1 MFTSGRRDLSI
12 NQPYN
17 EQALLSR
24 IAEGDTT
31 AFRTLFDHY
40 RPKLYSYLLRMSASA
55 EVAEDCVHDVFL
67 KLWCGRDKLVNI
79 QNFNAYLYRMA
90 HNHALNN
97 LRKMAVETLVVAE
110 LTGPVPPSADDPGR
124 ALHNKEVQQFIRQAV
139 GKLTPRQREVFLLSR
154 ESGLKQAEIAERL
167 GMKVAT
173 VKAHLTDALNFLRN
187 EISARYG
194 SYAIIL
200 FILFDLAH

>member
-1 MFTSGRRDLSI
+1 MFTSVERILST

-17 EQALLSR
+17 EHELLSR
-24 IAEGDTT
+24 IAGGDTT
-31 AFRTLFDHY
+31 AFRKLFDHY
-40 RPKLYSYLLRMSASA
+40 RPKLYSYLLRISASA

-67 KLWCGRDKLVNI
+67 KLWCSRNKLANI

-90 HNHALNN
+90 HNHALNS
-97 LRKMAVETLVVAE
+97 LRKMAVETLIVAE
-110 LTGPVPPSADDPGR
+110 LAGPVPPSADDPGM
-124 ALHNKEVQQFIRQAV
+124 ALHNKEVRQFIRQV
-139 GKLTPRQREVFLLSR
+139 VSKLTPRQREVFLLSR

-194 SYAIIL
+194 SYAIVL
-200 FILFDLAH
+200 FILFDFGH